1 MYQLQRP
8 LCLTLQD
15 PQLTNQIT
23 QIWSSIW
30 RIMQNTSCFAEPR
43 SFKPV
48 STETKRSKLSSSEQV
63 TTKLSLYGS
72 CGVICSMLLLF
83 YGCCFHVFAQLLGF
97 STSKGEL
104 VRSIMY
110 PKPADFKFERD
121 TYIFVGVLAII
132 AGMGFIYTIVLEV
145 RSSMMFCACLKWLLH
160 TGSTFPL
167 LPYHI
172 IKGLVSNK
180 VVSKEISIISIVLNN
195 TCSLVL
201 KQYIVQFQLI

>member
-1 MYQLQRP
+1 MP
-8 LCLTLQD
+8 
-15 PQLTNQIT
+15 
-23 QIWSSIW
+23 
-30 RIMQNTSCFAEPR
+30 NTSCFAEPR

-63 TTKLSLYGS
+63 TKKLSLYGS
-72 CGVICSMLLLF
+72 CGVICSMLF
-83 YGCCFHVFAQLLGF
+83 YRCCFHVFAQLLGF

-172 IKGLVSNK
+172 IKGLVPNK

-195 TCSLVL
+195 TLNSISFSFSWFSVRYVLLQYLVHL
-201 KQYIVQFQLI
+201 VG

>member
-1 MYQLQRP
+1 MP
-8 LCLTLQD
+8 
-15 PQLTNQIT
+15 
-23 QIWSSIW
+23 
-30 RIMQNTSCFAEPR
+30 NTSCFAEPR

-48 STETKRSKLSSSEQV
+48 FTETKRSKLSSSEQV
-63 TTKLSLYGS
+63 TKKLSLYGS
-72 CGVICSMLLLF
+72 CGVICSMLF
-83 YGCCFHVFAQLLGF
+83 YRCCFHVFAQLLGF

-160 TGSTFPL
+160 TWSTFLL

-172 IKGLVSNK
+172 IKRLVSNK
-180 VVSKEISIISIVLNN
+180 VVSKEISIIGTVLNN
-195 TCSLVL
+195 TCSSVL
-201 KQYIVQFQLI
+201 KQYIIQFQLI